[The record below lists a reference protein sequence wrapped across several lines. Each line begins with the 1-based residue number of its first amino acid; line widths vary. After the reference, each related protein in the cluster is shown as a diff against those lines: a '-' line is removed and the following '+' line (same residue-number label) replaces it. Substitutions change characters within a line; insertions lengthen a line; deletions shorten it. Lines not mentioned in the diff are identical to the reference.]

1 MNQRPTIDKESF
13 LKLLAAWNVPSAF
26 NADFL
31 YETYLYAMEGV
42 GSISEESSFVAG
54 LGLNQAQVILYILNE
69 HAFYLSTHP
78 NEKQEDVVAKEEYQ
92 GFLASVALDKYF
104 TNEHLAYRMG
114 SLTSRF
120 SPNMSTLDLYLNF
133 ILGMLSRYRHGD
145 PKETLIVD
153 IMSKGFQVCKCVA
166 SLIEG
171 GYETE
176 AFSTW
181 RTLHEN
187 ECILTILVKH
197 GVPAMER
204 YLRHIRYGIAFRGGL
219 GSKEETDKVFEEI
232 KGTMKEIGLKS
243 KDMKR
248 FIEYGWLLGVK
259 DVMNVE
265 GFKFNFRDGVQRV
278 AGLSAYSKVYEM
290 SSEVAHSSPI
300 LIYSRKNYFFSVVM
314 LNLYESFFR
323 LEKVFTSL
331 YMSTVSQQE
340 RERYVRMRQLYYWEL
355 IAAYEKE
362 KQGFARLQG
371 NKKEAPKPEET
382 KNEE

>member
-13 LKLLAAWNVPSAF
+13 LKLLAAWNVPAAF

-31 YETYLYAMEGV
+31 YDTYLYAMEGV

-78 NEKQEDVVAKEEYQ
+78 NEKQEDIIAKEEYQ

-259 DVMNVE
+259 DVMNME

-371 NKKEAPKPEET
+371 NKKETPKPEEPQ
-382 KNEE
+382 NEE

>member
-13 LKLLAAWNVPSAF
+13 LKLLAAWNVPAAF

-31 YETYLYAMEGV
+31 YDTYLYAMEGV

-78 NEKQEDVVAKEEYQ
+78 NEKQEDIIAKEEYQ

-232 KGTMKEIGLKS
+232 KGTMKESGLKS

-259 DVMNVE
+259 DVMNME

-340 RERYVRMRQLYYWEL
+340 RERYVRMRQLYYWAL
-355 IAAYEKE
+355 LADYEKE

-371 NKKEAPKPEET
+371 NKKETPKPEEPQ
-382 KNEE
+382 NEE